1 MKLSLKN
8 MISFWLSFLFL
19 LTTVHSH
26 PHHGGNHSEPTV
38 LNESDE
44 IEHTDSITHEC
55 EKCLVK
61 NYKSKIKTDIKI
73 CNEASKSTHQQPDES
88 FKKYEIPY
96 SLNSR
101 PPPVSHL

>member
-8 MISFWLSFLFL
+8 VISFWLSFLFL

-26 PHHGGNHSEPTV
+26 PHHGGDHSEPTV
-38 LNESDE
+38 LNEGDE

-61 NYKSKIKTDIKI
+61 NYKSKIKTDFKI
-73 CNEASKSTHQQPDES
+73 FNETSKDTYQQPVES
-88 FKKYEIPY
+88 FKKYDIPL

-101 PPPVSHL
+101 PPPISHL

>member
-8 MISFWLSFLFL
+8 VISFWLSFLFL

-26 PHHGGNHSEPTV
+26 PHHGGDHSEPTV

-61 NYKSKIKTDIKI
+61 NYKSKIKTDFKI
-73 CNEASKSTHQQPDES
+73 SSWVPT
-88 FKKYEIPY
+88 EIGKQM
-96 SLNSR
+96 LG
-101 PPPVSHL
+101 SHWHVTLC